1 MGFPSEGI
9 EGVYRNDMQSV
20 QSFLT
25 KYHDRHYKVY
35 NLCSERAYPPKLFR
49 NSYSAFPFD
58 DHGPCSF
65 EVLLDFCE
73 DAYKYLMRDKRNVV
87 LAHCKAGKGRT
98 GTVLASLL
106 LYDRSWS
113 SANEALEYF
122 AGARSKNKSGV
133 TIPSQWRYVQYMEK
147 YLKCY
152 KYVDRPFNFIGKPMR
167 LVGFCLMNFK
177 RECVPWFVVSTF
189 GDYELYNY
197 RKENKGSTPWQK
209 DAQFH
214 LMRCDVIVEGDTHVL
229 FYIGDMKKKKKKK
242 LCGFWL
248 HTSFIHSTK
257 ILFGKNDLDLANKD
271 KRMPKDFQVEAFF
284 APLPNTRNTF
294 TSTCNSADPTHPGY
308 DGAELV
314 EFEKEGEKL
323 NFGHQRLPKSFVLPQ
338 PLSNVYD
345 LNQAYSQDKDK
356 KLQLLTG
363 KRVQLAEDLKRVRQ
377 IQEKLEE
384 FIQALNKEK

>member
-1 MGFPSEGI
+1 VSKKKRRFQRDGFDLDLTYVTDRLIAMGFPSEGI

-20 QSFLT
+20 QAFLE

-35 NLCSERAYPPKLFR
+35 NLCSERSYAPKFFR
-49 NSYSAFPFD
+49 NSYSAYPFD

-65 EVLLDFCE
+65 ESLLDFCE
-73 DAYKYLMRDKRNVV
+73 DAYKFLMRDKRNVV

-98 GTVLASLL
+98 GTVLSALL

-113 SANEALEYF
+113 TAVEALDYF

-167 LVGFCLMNFK
+167 LVGFCLMNFG

-189 GDYELYNY
+189 GDWELYNY
-197 RKENKGSTPWQK
+197 RKDKEIKGKPATWGK

-214 LMRCDVIVEGDTHVL
+214 LMRCDVAVEGDTHVL
-229 FYIGDMKKKKKKK
+229 FYIGDIKKKKKKK
-242 LCGFWL
+242 LCGFWI

-257 ILFGKNDLDLANKD
+257 VLFGKNDLDVTNKD
-271 KRMPKDFQVEAFF
+271 KKCPKNFQLEVFF

-294 TSTCNSADPTHPGY
+294 TSTCTSPDPTHYGY
-308 DGAELV
+308 DGAELI
-314 EFEKEGEKL
+314 EFEKEGDKL
-323 NFGHQRLPKSFVLPQ
+323 NYGHQRLPKNAVLST
-338 PLSNVYD
+338 PLSAIFD
-345 LNQAYSQDKDK
+345 LNEAYSSDK
-356 KLQLLTG
+356 KKK
-363 KRVQLAEDLKRVRQ
+363 KR
-377 IQEKLEE
+377 
-384 FIQALNKEK
+384 